1 MSQLY
6 HQFIFLFS
14 FLIYLFVKVR
24 FFTFLTKFLPTY
36 SFNINYSNRELNKF
50 QIMNL
55 ELRSKFL
62 VSCKEDLFFFF
73 ILTNFFSCFRKFS
86 IFQGPFESDYPAKL
100 EATVRD
106 GPVRCISF
114 NKRGT
119 MLAGGCSDG
128 YCIIWDFQSMSIIR
142 KMRCHVSSVTSV
154 R

>member
-1 MSQLY
+1 
-6 HQFIFLFS
+6 
-14 FLIYLFVKVR
+14 
-24 FFTFLTKFLPTY
+24 
-36 SFNINYSNRELNKF
+36 
-50 QIMNL
+50 MNL

-62 VSCKEDLFFFF
+62 VLCKEDLFFFF
-73 ILTNFFSCFRKFS
+73 VLTIFHKFL

-114 NKRGT
+114 NRRGT